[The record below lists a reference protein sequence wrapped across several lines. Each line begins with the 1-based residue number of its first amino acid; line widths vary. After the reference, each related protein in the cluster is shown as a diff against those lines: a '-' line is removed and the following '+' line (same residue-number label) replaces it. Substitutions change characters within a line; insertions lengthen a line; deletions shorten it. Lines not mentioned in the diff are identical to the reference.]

1 MKADYKEILTFA
13 VGNEI
18 EAYEFYLGVS
28 SKIKDANISAIFKE
42 LAEEEKKHRS
52 FLEGLLSSGQPL
64 QFEELSDYRVS
75 ETIDRPKL
83 SLEMK
88 PADAIA
94 LAIKNEEDAMKMYAD
109 LAKSA
114 NQSDQKKMF
123 ESLSKM
129 EQGHKVKLEELYSS
143 MAFPEVW

>member
-42 LAEEEKKHRS
+42 LAEEEKKHQR
-52 FLEGLLSSGQPL
+52 FLEGLLSSDQPL